1 MRGWTVRTVK
11 YACAAGLLGFYLAGL
26 LVGLSH
32 PDRGSGGCSQGST
45 AQVEL
50 GTPLEV
56 VKEFF
61 SILAGTGYTVHFGS
75 IGSRGDYLAA
85 YELLSR
91 RYREEA
97 AFDRFHESFRGVA
110 GVEVSRLVPLPG
122 GGDRRQVFV
131 ELRTVEEVGPGGL
144 SPDPVRSAFLFY
156 SGLVTVVR
164 EGGVWRIDRMEL
176 RAEDFISPRGGHQPW
191 RRDPQAVA
199 VVAAHEELEEI
210 GIEDPWTYPCSVG
223 ELDNG
228 LVEVIFATGEGRV
241 VVLLVRL
248 ATGDWLALRVL
259 LLVQP

>member
-11 YACAAGLLGFYLAGL
+11 YACAAGLLGFYLAGP

-32 PDRGSGGCSQGST
+32 SDRDSGGRSQGST

-91 RYREEA
+91 RYREEV

-110 GVEVSRLVPLPG
+110 GVEVSRLVPLPED
-122 GGDRRQVFV
+122 GDRRQVFV
-131 ELRTVEEVGPGGL
+131 ELRTVEEVGPGGM
-144 SPDPVRSAFLFY
+144 SPDPVRSAFLCY
-156 SGLVTVVR
+156 SGLVTVVW

-191 RRDPQAVA
+191 RRDLQAVA
-199 VVAAHEELEEI
+199 VVAAQEELDGI

-228 LVEVIFATGEGRV
+228 LAEVVFATGEGRV
-241 VVLLVRL
+241 DVLLIRL

-259 LLVQP
+259 PLVHP